1 MNMRRALKAV
11 WSRLKSAED
20 VVEDGG
26 LALVDARSLPE
37 HVRIAAIALVVGM
50 LAGGAAILF
59 RLVLEGVQ
67 FGFFG
72 FSHGSILELAR
83 SLPWWHVMLA
93 PALGGL
99 AIGWF
104 IRVLAYE
111 RRTHGVPDVIIASLL
126 ERGKLPPKAAVGAAL
141 VSAASAGVGASVG
154 REGPLVHLGA
164 SVGSWVGQRLRLS
177 NYDTKTL
184 LGCGVAAGIA
194 ASFNVPVAGTI
205 FAFEVVLK
213 RYSFQRL
220 APVVIAAV
228 TGTVVSRLYYG
239 DFPAWHVPERIFVS
253 YWEFPAF
260 AVLGLVCAA
269 AAFLLMRCVGLTGHL
284 MDRSQIPRVMRP
296 AVAGLGVG
304 AIAVFFPEVLG
315 VGYEAADAALR
326 ESLPLAI
333 WVAVVAAKIVATGLS
348 LGSGF
353 GSGFGGGI
361 FSPSL
366 VVGAMT
372 GGAFGIVATAAM
384 PELSSGHGAYTIVGM
399 AAVAGAVLGAPFQAI
414 LIIFEMTTSYSLAL
428 AVMLATVISA
438 ILVNDVLRIDFFGW
452 QVKQRGIDL
461 KAAIPQAVL
470 GDVSVRP
477 LVRRDVPR
485 VSTNAGYQA
494 IADAFVAAPIPELL
508 VVDTDGRLV
517 GRLVYRDFAVKAGA
531 NPSTL
536 EALTADAI
544 ATPQAQVLEASDD
557 ASTAWLLFADNNTDR
572 LPVVEDRVSARL
584 IGYLD
589 RQDLLTA
596 YQRVLTKT
604 L

>member
-1 MNMRRALKAV
+1 MSIRRAVNAA
-11 WSRLKSAED
+11 WRRLKSAGD

-26 LALVDARSLPE
+26 LALVDARTLPE

-50 LAGGAAILF
+50 LAGGAAVTF

-83 SLPWWHVMLA
+83 SLPWWHVILA

-99 AIGWF
+99 VIGWF
-104 IRVLAYE
+104 IHVLAYE
-111 RRTHGVPDVIIASLL
+111 RRNHGVADVVVASLL
-126 ERGKLPPKAAVGAAL
+126 EGGKLPPKAAIGAAF

-164 SVGSWVGQRLRLS
+164 SVGSWVGQRLCLS
-177 NYDTKTL
+177 AYDTKTL

-220 APVVIAAV
+220 GPVAIAAV
-228 TGTVVSRLYYG
+228 AGTVINRLYYG
-239 DFPAWHVPERIFVS
+239 DFPAWHVPERVFVS

-269 AAFLLMRCVGLTGHL
+269 AAFLLMRCVGLVSHL
-284 MDRSQIPRVMRP
+284 MERSPIPRVMRP

-315 VGYEAADAALR
+315 VGYEASDAALR

-333 WVAVVAAKIVATGLS
+333 LVAVAAAKIVATGLS
-348 LGSGF
+348 L

-372 GGAFGIVATAAM
+372 GGAFGIVATVAM
-384 PELSSGHGAYTIVGM
+384 PELSSGPGAYTIVGM
-399 AAVAGAVLGAPFQAI
+399 GAVAGAVLGAPFQAI
-414 LIIFEMTTSYSLAL
+414 LIIFEMTASYSLAL
-428 AVMLATVISA
+428 AVMVATVTSA

-452 QVKQRGIDL
+452 QLKQRGIDL
-461 KAAIPQAVL
+461 KAAIPQTML
-470 GDVSVRP
+470 GDIPIRLLLRP
-477 LVRRDVPR
+477 DAPR
-485 VSTNAGYQA
+485 VSTNAGHQA
-494 IADAFVAAPIPELL
+494 IADVFATAPGPELL

-517 GRLVYRDFAVKAGA
+517 GRLSYRDFAVKAA
-531 NPSTL
+531 SADPSTL

-557 ASTAWLLFADNNTDR
+557 AATAWSLFTESGTDR
-572 LPVVEDRVSARL
+572 LPVVEDRASNRL
-584 IGYLD
+584 VGYLD
-589 RQDLLTA
+589 RQDLLAA
-596 YQRVLTKT
+596 YQRVLTRT